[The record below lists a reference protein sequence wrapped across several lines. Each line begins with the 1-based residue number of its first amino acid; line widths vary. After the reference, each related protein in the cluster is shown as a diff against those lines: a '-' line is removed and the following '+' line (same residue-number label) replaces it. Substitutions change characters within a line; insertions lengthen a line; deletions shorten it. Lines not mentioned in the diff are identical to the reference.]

1 MAAADDE
8 TVLQR
13 LRKFERRLL
22 LAGGNLDATGIPY
35 VRIRPCP
42 ACAGLGDCE
51 HCRNHGVIADR
62 YEPDAARN

>member
-8 TVLQR
+8 TALER

-35 VRIRPCP
+35 VRIRRCP
-42 ACAGLGDCE
+42 ACEGHGECAQ
-51 HCRNHGVIADR
+51 CRNHGVIADR

>member
-35 VRIRPCP
+35 VRILRCP
-42 ACAGLGDCE
+42 ACEGRGECE
-51 HCRNHGVIADR
+51 QCRNHGVVADR